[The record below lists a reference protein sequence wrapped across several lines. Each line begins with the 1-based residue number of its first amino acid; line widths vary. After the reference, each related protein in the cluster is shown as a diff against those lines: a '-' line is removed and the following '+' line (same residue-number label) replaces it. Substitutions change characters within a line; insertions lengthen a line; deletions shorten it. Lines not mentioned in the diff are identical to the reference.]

1 MPPTKRSTPFQE
13 KHAVQYG
20 LETSTRFKVPFRPPL
35 YTQHLEGQH
44 SFKWTEYQ
52 ALAAAEKESFFNS
65 VVPIVNTLNAHSV
78 GAGDQLFFSID
89 VPIVETIIRKL
100 LFDPDANDETVKSAL
115 MMLEQM
121 HAATGDE
128 NATPYRVHIKN
139 VKLFKLVVGQV
150 ALGCS
155 FRLASRQIALV
166 REELYWGI

>member
-1 MPPTKRSTPFQE
+1 MPSNTASRPVRASRSPSVLLCTRSTL
-13 KHAVQYG
+13 KDSI
-20 LETSTRFKVPFRPPL
+20 LLS
-35 YTQHLEGQH
+35 GQ
-44 SFKWTEYQ
+44 SIRLSRQ
-52 ALAAAEKESFFNS
+52 QRRSPSFNS
-65 VVPIVNTLNAHSV
+65 VVPVVNTLNAHSV